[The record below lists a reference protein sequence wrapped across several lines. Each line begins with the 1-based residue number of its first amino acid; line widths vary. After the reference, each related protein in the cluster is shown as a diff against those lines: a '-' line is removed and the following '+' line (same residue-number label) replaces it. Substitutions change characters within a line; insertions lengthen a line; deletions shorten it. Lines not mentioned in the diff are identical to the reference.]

1 MADPVPRVTIPTA
14 TRNIGGDGSLVF
26 DGMPDY
32 SEIHPE
38 LRSPF
43 TKIRV
48 YREMLDNSPLISR
61 ALADLTYI
69 ILGGTVTY
77 QAAQTEKG
85 QEVADMVR
93 AAIEGMITPLS
104 DVLADM
110 VTAVP
115 WGWNVSEVTWKTTPD
130 GLAPARIEQRPQWT
144 LYGWTVTYNSDGSKQ
159 YSMIQQLLDGTVI
172 RLPAAKCIHV
182 TMGQGTG
189 GPEGK
194 AVLHHVWV
202 PYRDSRNINQT
213 LMIGF
218 RRSMVGILVL
228 KPPAETCAGAPGT
241 AEHDAR
247 TGAETVLATV
257 EQGERTV
264 ITIPGPSAK
273 GTGGWGLDLLKS
285 PGGNET
291 ANAIALYDRY
301 DQRILTAWWAGYL
314 ALGQAGASGGTKA
327 QTESHID
334 VIESV
339 YNGIGGAIFDA
350 LNAQLVNVLC
360 DLRGVA
366 ISDRPKMVWKLA
378 KNTNLLAFWQAFK
391 LAYDT
396 GAIRPS
402 PSDEPAFRAMFA
414 MAPPDPNAAPVQAPD
429 LTETP

>member
-1 MADPVPRVTIPTA
+1 MADPVPHVTIPNPN
-14 TRNIGGDGSLVF
+14 RNLGGDGSLIF

-38 LRSPF
+38 LRSPA

-77 QAAQTEKG
+77 EAAQTEKG
-85 QEVADMVR
+85 QEVADMVK

-104 DVLADM
+104 DVLSDM

-130 GLAPARIEQRPQWT
+130 GIAPARIEQRPQWT

-159 YSMIQQLLDGTVI
+159 YSMIQQLLSGPVI
-172 RLPAAKCIHV
+172 QLPAAKCIHV

-202 PYRDSRNINQT
+202 PYRDARNINQT
-213 LMIGF
+213 LMVGF

-228 KPPAETCAGAPGT
+228 KPPGETCAAVAGT
-241 AEHDAR
+241 AEYDAR
-247 TGAETVLATV
+247 TGAEAVLATL

-264 ITIPGPSAK
+264 ITLPGATVK
-273 GTGGWGLDLLKS
+273 GTGEWKLDLLKS

-291 ANAIALYDRY
+291 ANAIALADRY
-301 DQRILTAWWAGYL
+301 DQRILIAWWAGYL
-314 ALGQAGASGGTKA
+314 ALGQAGAGGGGRA
-327 QTESHID
+327 QSESQID
-334 VIESV
+334 VVESV
-339 YNGIGGAIFDA
+339 YNGIGRAIFDA

-366 ISDRPKMVWKLA
+366 VSDRPKMVWKLA
-378 KNTNLLAFWQAFK
+378 KNTNLLSYWQAFK

-396 GAIRPS
+396 GAIQNHPA
-402 PSDEPAFRAMFA
+402 DEAAHRAMFG
-414 MAPPDPNAAPVQAPD
+414 MAPRDPAATPALSPPPVV
-429 LTETP
+429 E